1 VTTTNNPDSGAADVD
16 GANGTANGS
25 GYASASSVAA
35 LAREIEAMRG
45 ELGELL
51 AIPARLDELAS
62 LVAQLAEATAA
73 ACPPSAAGVISWLAL
88 PPDATTAHEV
98 LAELFDWLHQ
108 VYLRYPDAAAG
119 LPECWLWHPDVVE
132 ELLWLQHAWRA
143 AYHDEHAAVSLAG
156 DWHDRYRPGVVR
168 RITNA
173 AGRCSLDNHQP
184 RAERPPL
191 GGAVAVPLAD
201 ALEPIASWWATHRN
215 SPGPLPTPEQ
225 LATAAH
231 HQRPRGRR

>member
-1 VTTTNNPDSGAADVD
+1 MTTNNANSGAAGIG
-16 GANGTANGS
+16 GANESPNGS

-51 AIPARLDELAS
+51 AIPGRLDELAG
-62 LVAQLAEATAA
+62 LVAQLAEATVAV
-73 ACPPSAAGVISWLAL
+73 CPPGGAGVVSWLAL
-88 PPDATTAHEV
+88 PADVTAAHEV
-98 LAELFDWLHQ
+98 LVELFDWLQQ

-132 ELLWLQHAWRA
+132 ELLWLQQAWQA
-143 AYHDEHAAVSLAG
+143 AYHDEHASVSLAG

-168 RITNA
+168 RITTA
-173 AGRCSLDNHQP
+173 AGRCSLENHQP
-184 RAERPPL
+184 RSDRPSLSGPV
-191 GGAVAVPLAD
+191 GAPLAE
-201 ALEPIASWWATHRN
+201 ALEPIATWWATNRN
-215 SPGPLPTPEQ
+215 SPGPIPTPEQ

-231 HQRPRGRR
+231 HERPRGRR